1 MHLVAQIVI
10 SVRCISELG
19 THFLVHLLWALSQV
33 GLLRLVAV
41 VGAWSR
47 HLCHPNVVLD
57 VVESWSGR
65 IESWLCGEISL
76 HGIAMVLS
84 RSDRG
89 LSSLIWVGLA
99 IVQPGV

>member
-1 MHLVAQIVI
+1 MDLVAQIVI
-10 SVRCISELG
+10 SVRGISELG
-19 THFLVHLLWALSQV
+19 AHFLVHFLRTLSQV

-47 HLCHPNVVLD
+47 HFRHPNMVLD
-57 VVESWSGR
+57 VVKSWSGR
-65 IESWLCGEISL
+65 IEAWLCGEISL

-89 LSSLIWVGLA
+89 LSSLIGVGHA
-99 IVQPGV
+99 IIQPSI